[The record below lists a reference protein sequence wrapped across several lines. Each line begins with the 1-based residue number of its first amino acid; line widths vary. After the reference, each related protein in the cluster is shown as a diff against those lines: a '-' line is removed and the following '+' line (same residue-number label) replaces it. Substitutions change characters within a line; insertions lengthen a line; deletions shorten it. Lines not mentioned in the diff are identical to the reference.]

1 MRSSRVR
8 RVFLFA
14 LAGTLA
20 CAGRP
25 PPEDF
30 VLRVGVIEPMGE
42 VGPHADSGGAALA
55 GDLLFEPL
63 ATPRPGGAASKFLRR
78 WERLGP
84 RRWRLDLEPGVRF
97 NDGTP
102 VAAGD
107 VADAV
112 RAQGMTV
119 LSTTPAT
126 VEVEARGAYPVEVDL
141 AFATVARRTAT
152 GWLGTGA
159 FAVESQEPHRV
170 VLRRVQPAP
179 GRIAR
184 VELVGCASS
193 REAFARL
200 LRGELNGMASLDR
213 ALAELLDGVP
223 GLQVVRGTA
232 PSALAAWLSPRLPAE
247 ERRRIAAAIPVAE
260 IAAAARAEPCC
271 SEPQPALP
279 PVPPGRPLRIGYPR
293 YLAEQAR
300 AAIALRRA
308 LGARGGDV
316 VPLDPATWVA
326 RAVGLD
332 LMVLPMLVRPPG
344 VAAHYF
350 ETGGRYNAF
359 GHSDPVYDAALAA
372 GDERAQEEELRRAP
386 QAVVILRRERLVALD
401 ARIQEPVLGDW
412 GTFERLPEWQVA
424 P

>member
-42 VGPHADSGGAALA
+42 VGPHADTGGAALA

-63 ATPRPGGAASKFLRR
+63 ASPRPGGAASKFLRR

-232 PSALAAWLSPRLPAE
+232 PSALAAYLTSRLAPD
-247 ERRRIAAAIPVAE
+247 ERRRLAAAIPVAE

-279 PVPPGRPLRIGYPR
+279 LVPPGRPLRIGYPR
-293 YLAEQAR
+293 YLPEQPR

-308 LGARGGDV
+308 LGARGGEV
-316 VPLDPATWVA
+316 VALDLATWV
-326 RAVGLD
+326 RASANFD
-332 LMVLPMLVRPPG
+332 LVVAPMLVRPPG
-344 VAAHYF
+344 VEARYF
-350 ETGGRYNAF
+350 ETGGQFNVL
-359 GHSDPVYDAALAA
+359 GQSDPAYDAALAA

-386 QAVVILRRERLVALD
+386 QAVVILRRERLAALD
-401 ARIQEPVLGDW
+401 ARIQDPVLGDW
-412 GTFERLPEWQVA
+412 GIFERLLEWKVA